1 MTSMTPADRL
11 RHCERAA
18 ADKRSLG
25 LPLADVRRIDSWL
38 RTTWGIAPP
47 APPSVWDASL
57 ERAAGRALSRRYR
70 ALHDEQASYLMTGSA
85 IPQVIETAFYDLIA
99 DSRISGI
106 VHSQKR
112 TMILDA
118 GCLLVHLSR
127 MLRIEGRVFDIG
139 CHVGYHASLLAAET
153 GLPVHGIDI
162 STRAIAEA
170 TRRAKAAPELT
181 FDSTSL
187 DAPDLRA
194 AFDLAYAVR
203 SLPLTPDTAA
213 TVARLL
219 RPGGVAVFLPFEPP
233 DVDHSTIEKIAATGL
248 GFALCDV
255 VGGWEGPGRSFDAG
269 LAAVFLKGCD
279 RPMIGDVAERAQ
291 DTWNGHFKAYANSP
305 STQGD
310 EKTQAYCRGY
320 WQASHSG

>member
-1 MTSMTPADRL
+1 
-11 RHCERAA
+11 
-18 ADKRSLG
+18 
-25 LPLADVRRIDSWL
+25 
-38 RTTWGIAPP
+38 
-47 APPSVWDASL
+47 
-57 ERAAGRALSRRYR
+57 
-70 ALHDEQASYLMTGSA
+70 MTGSA

-118 GCLLVHLSR
+118 GCLLIHLSR

-194 AFDLAYAVR
+194 AFDLVYAVR

-255 VGGWEGPGRSFDAG
+255 VVGWEGPGRSFDAG